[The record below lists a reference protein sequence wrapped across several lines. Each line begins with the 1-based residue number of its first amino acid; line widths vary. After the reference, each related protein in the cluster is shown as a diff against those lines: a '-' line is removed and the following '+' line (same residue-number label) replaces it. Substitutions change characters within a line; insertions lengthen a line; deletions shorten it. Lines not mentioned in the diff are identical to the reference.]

1 MPYLASRHQ
10 KSSPQFLASV
20 EFRNVLGR
28 CLSRVQAKRSK
39 VYVYI
44 NELCTVFKAHS
55 QKRKL
60 ALSSSASAGA
70 PEASAAAAPGGPSEP
85 EAEPPKPRKGSK
97 RQIRYLENLLQV
109 YAVEIRRLQ
118 ERELDLEEL
127 DREDSAYLQENR
139 LKRRMMRIFE
149 RLCELKD
156 CNSLTGRVIEQRIPY
171 RGTRYPEVNRRI
183 ERLINHPE
191 AFPDYNDIL
200 KVVQKADKRH
210 SLGLPKRQ
218 MESMAADAFR
228 EVGNRLQE
236 RRHLDLVYNFG
247 SHLTDQYRPGS
258 DPALADG
265 ELARRLR
272 HNREESLQRLEH
284 VVSHYAQLQDKG
296 EEEEWRRRKRG
307 EPAPPSPAGAAG
319 KEGRLSSKAATKG
332 ALQADEEEEE
342 EEEEED
348 SSSESDLEAELEK
361 SLEEGAEEDE
371 EEGPA
376 PDEEDP
382 PAQEVEADQ
391 QMGGPEATEIPEVI
405 LYSSTDEEEEEEEEE
420 DEEAAAPAPGA
431 EREREEG
438 APPQGVGPPQEEL
451 FVLEAE
457 EEAQQ
462 QQQQQRPPEGSET
475 PPPSPPPPPWTQ
487 EEGGLPLSLQGWKG
501 PPPIKRSRAL
511 ENGSACQ
518 PDQTSLPE
526 PDGPPPCKRGRQE
539 LCVAHSPLSS
549 SCIEVPSDDEDD
561 EEGLLLGLCRPSPL
575 HSPAPVADS
584 TCADSPSSG
593 LALVT
598 SSQGSPGPPVCKASV
613 ATQCDPEEIIVLSDS
628 D

>member
-1 MPYLASRHQ
+1 MAAGRRGPAHRKEGEDGGARWARRFRSCAVGRGRKRSGGGRGCWRRGHVEASRSLGGGMASCEGGVIVLDPPSPAPHPPPPAGKDPASLRSHNRRLFQEFVDFCSQHTKEHPEVMTYLAGRHQ
-10 KSSPQFLASV
+10 KTTPQFLASV
-20 EFRNVLGR
+20 EFCNVLGR

-60 ALSSSASAGA
+60 PLSSSAPAEP
-70 PEASAAAAPGGPSEP
+70 PEASSAPADPAEP
-85 EAEPPKPRKGSK
+85 QAEPPERRRGSK

-200 KVVQKADKRH
+200 KVVLKANSRH

-258 DPALADG
+258 DPALSDS

-272 HNREESLQRLEH
+272 HNREQALQRLEQ
-284 VVSHYAQLQDKG
+284 VVSHYTQLQDKS
-296 EEEEWRRRKRG
+296 EEDEWRRKRG
-307 EPAPPSPAGAAG
+307 QTPSSAAARQKGEPASPNSSSGAAG
-319 KEGRLSSKAATKG
+319 PEGRLSPRAARKTSKADEEEE
-332 ALQADEEEEE
+332 DEEEEE
-342 EEEEED
+342 EEE

-361 SLEEGAEEDE
+361 SLE
-371 EEGPA
+371 
-376 PDEEDP
+376 
-382 PAQEVEADQ
+382 
-391 QMGGPEATEIPEVI
+391 GG
-405 LYSSTDEEEEEEEEE
+405 EEEEEEEE
-420 DEEAAAPAPGA
+420 G
-431 EREREEG
+431 
-438 APPQGVGPPQEEL
+438 
-451 FVLEAE
+451 
-457 EEAQQ
+457 
-462 QQQQQRPPEGSET
+462 
-475 PPPSPPPPPWTQ
+475 
-487 EEGGLPLSLQGWKG
+487 
-501 PPPIKRSRAL
+501 
-511 ENGSACQ
+511 
-518 PDQTSLPE
+518 
-526 PDGPPPCKRGRQE
+526 
-539 LCVAHSPLSS
+539 
-549 SCIEVPSDDEDD
+549 
-561 EEGLLLGLCRPSPL
+561 
-575 HSPAPVADS
+575 
-584 TCADSPSSG
+584 
-593 LALVT
+593 
-598 SSQGSPGPPVCKASV
+598 PGPDVP
-613 ATQCDPEEIIVLSDS
+613 
-628 D
+628 

>member
-118 ERELDLEEL
+118 ERELDLEDL

-272 HNREESLQRLEH
+272 HNREEALQRLEH

-391 QMGGPEATEIPEVI
+391 QMGGPEATEIPE
-405 LYSSTDEEEEEEEEE
+405 
-420 DEEAAAPAPGA
+420 
-431 EREREEG
+431 
-438 APPQGVGPPQEEL
+438 EEL

-457 EEAQQ
+457 EEV
-462 QQQQQRPPEGSET
+462 QQQRPPEGSET

>member
-1 MPYLASRHQ
+1 MSVCLFPWPLQLSPPAPPLARPELPLPSSPLQFVDFCSQHTAEHPEVIPYLASRHQ

-28 CLSRVQAKRSK
+28 CLSRVQGKRSK

-60 ALSSSASAGA
+60 ALSSSASASA
-70 PEASAAAAPGGPSEP
+70 TEASAAAPSGPPEP
-85 EAEPPKPRKGSK
+85 QAEPPQPRRGSK

-258 DPALADG
+258 DPALVDS

-272 HNREESLQRLEH
+272 HNREEALQRLEH
-284 VVSHYAQLQDKG
+284 VVAHYAQLQDKG
-296 EEEEWRRRKRG
+296 EEEEWRQRRKRG
-307 EPAPPSPAGAAG
+307 EPASPTPSGAAG
-319 KEGRLSSKAATKG
+319 SGGGKEDRLSPRAPRKG
-332 ALQADEEEEE
+332 ALQADQEEEEEE

-361 SLEEGAEEDE
+361 SLEEGGEEE

-382 PAQEVEADQ
+382 PGQEVEADQ
-391 QMGGPEATEIPEVI
+391 QMGGPEATDIPEVI
-405 LYSSTDEEEEEEEEE
+405 LYSSTEEEEEEE
-420 DEEAAAPAPGA
+420 DEEEAAAAPAA
-431 EREREEG
+431 EEEGEEG
-438 APPQGVGPPQEEL
+438 APPGVELPHEEL
-451 FVLEAE
+451 FGLEVE
-457 EEAQQ
+457 ET
-462 QQQQQRPPEGSET
+462 QQQQRPPEGSET
-475 PPPSPPPPPWTQ
+475 PPPSPPPLPW
-487 EEGGLPLSLQGWKG
+487 GFSL
-501 PPPIKRSRAL
+501 R
-511 ENGSACQ
+511 
-518 PDQTSLPE
+518 
-526 PDGPPPCKRGRQE
+526 
-539 LCVAHSPLSS
+539 
-549 SCIEVPSDDEDD
+549 
-561 EEGLLLGLCRPSPL
+561 RPSPL
-575 HSPAPVADS
+575 RSPAPVADS
-584 TCADSPSSG
+584 TCADSPSG

-598 SSQGSPGPPVCKASV
+598 SSQGSPAPVCKASV